1 MSDNDTSTSQ
11 PPAPTTTTAL
21 KPWQRGG
28 PSPNY
33 GGRGPGTPNKF
44 SKAFLHDVSKKWAQ
58 HGADVLEEVR
68 RDDPGLFLRV
78 CASLIPKE
86 LLVITQSAT
95 PVQQLSETE
104 LQAILVEDVTA
115 VQQLRSALLPLID
128 RVASYDEQLAH
139 EMHRVLADG

>member
-1 MSDNDTSTSQ
+1 MSDDNAPRNSLPAKAPFTPWHRGMST
-11 PPAPTTTTAL
+11 PNPA
-21 KPWQRGG
+21 
-28 PSPNY
+28 
-33 GGRGPGTPNKF
+33 GRGKGVPNKF

-128 RVASYDEQLAH
+128 RVAAYDEQLAH

>member
-1 MSDNDTSTSQ
+1 MSDDNAPGNSLSAKAPFTPWHRGMST
-11 PPAPTTTTAL
+11 PNPA
-21 KPWQRGG
+21 
-28 PSPNY
+28 
-33 GGRGPGTPNKF
+33 GRGKGVPNKF

-58 HGADVLEEVR
+58 HGEDVLEQVR

-86 LLVITQSAT
+86 LLVITHSTT

-115 VQQLRSALLPLID
+115 VEKLRSAPL
-128 RVASYDEQLAH
+128 RSAPRCAAAARGPCVQL
-139 EMHRVLADG
+139 

>member
-1 MSDNDTSTSQ
+1 MTEDISKPQ
-11 PPAPTTTTAL
+11 PPAPTTAL
-21 KPWQRGG
+21 KPWQPGG

-33 GGRGPGTPNKF
+33 AGRGKNTPNKF

-68 RDDPGLFLRV
+68 RSDPSTFLRV

-86 LLVITQSAT
+86 RLVITHSTT

-104 LQAILVEDVTA
+104 LQAILVEDLTA
-115 VQQLRSALLPLID
+115 VENGPSLWRRSRLCLGEGRGPSAAKTLQ
-128 RVASYDEQLAH
+128 SYQT
-139 EMHRVLADG
+139 

>member
-1 MSDNDTSTSQ
+1 MTDAISTSQ
-11 PPAPTTTTAL
+11 PPAPTTAL
-21 KPWQRGG
+21 KPWQPGG
-28 PSPNY
+28 SSPNY
-33 GGRGPGTPNKF
+33 AGRGKNTPNKF

-68 RDDPGLFLRV
+68 RSDPSTFLRV

-86 LLVITQSAT
+86 LLVITHSTT

-104 LQAILVEDVTA
+104 LQAILVEDVT
-115 VQQLRSALLPLID
+115 VVEKLRAALLPLIE

-139 EMHRVLADG
+139 EMHRTLADG

>member
-1 MSDNDTSTSQ
+1 VTDTTSS
-11 PPAPTTTTAL
+11 PPATARWHRGMPT
-21 KPWQRGG
+21 
-28 PSPNY
+28 PNPA
-33 GGRGPGTPNKF
+33 GRGKGTPNKF
-44 SKAFLHDVSKKWAQ
+44 SKAFLADVSKKWAQ

-68 RDDPGLFLRV
+68 RTDPGTFLRV

-86 LLVITQSAT
+86 LLVITQSTT

-115 VQQLRSALLPLID
+115 VQQLRAALLPLVE
-128 RVASYDEQLAH
+128 RVAAYDEQLAH